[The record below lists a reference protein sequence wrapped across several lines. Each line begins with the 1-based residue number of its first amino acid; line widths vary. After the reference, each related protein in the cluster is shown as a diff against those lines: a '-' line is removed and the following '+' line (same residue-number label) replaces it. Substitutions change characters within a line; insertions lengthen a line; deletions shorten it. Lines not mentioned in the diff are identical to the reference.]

1 MLHSLTIRIPR
12 RGLYV
17 VLAVVVLAVAGVGGY
32 FVGRDSRTGVV
43 SHLSLLERR
52 DAAAAVD
59 ESVHQRDTA
68 QLLINLCREVVRLPV
83 AFGSLDPASCNPG
96 ALVYLPTGPQT
107 LVGHNSNLRQGIQG
121 ICNMVLHVEGA
132 RAFLDQRR
140 AGCLEHIAPLP
151 SEPVITLPGPK

>member
-1 MLHSLTIRIPR
+1 MTIRIPR
-12 RGLYV
+12 RVLYV
-17 VLAVVVLAVAGVGGY
+17 LLAMVVLVVAGVGGY
-32 FVGRDSRTGVV
+32 LLGRDSRAGVV

-52 DAAAAVD
+52 DATAAVD

-96 ALVYLPTGPQT
+96 ALVYLPSGLQT
-107 LVGHNSNLRQGIQG
+107 LPGHQQDERQGIEA

-132 RAFLDQRR
+132 RAFLAQRR
-140 AGCLEHIAPLP
+140 TGCLEHYQPLP
-151 SEPVITLPGPK
+151 SQKVLVLRGAGG